1 MSHESPSPS
10 PREEFSSPPRMIE
23 GLTTLTRARVVM
35 VDDDPVMVAVVQT
48 FLEEAGY
55 RDFIGLCEPREA
67 VARIQSERP
76 DVLLLD
82 LKMPEINGFDILRA
96 VRSDPRTVYLPVIV
110 MTSASDART
119 KLRVLELGATDFLE
133 KPVDSSELT
142 LRLRNTLAFKAYRDR
157 LEFFDPL
164 TSLPN
169 RRMFLSE
176 LVSELR
182 RSARNATE
190 LAVMQLNID
199 DFKRI
204 NETLGHHAGDDL
216 LQAFAERLQDIVR
229 DSDLVARTGEGPSGV
244 PIGVSRVGVDEF
256 SLMLI
261 DLKHA
266 EDAALVA
273 SRIHARLAEPFLI
286 ANNEL
291 FLSAAIGVAGT
302 PDDGRDAKTLF
313 HHANIAVSQAK
324 QRGRNAFAFYA
335 RQSDESARERL
346 AVESQMRRALERD
359 EFRLHYQPK
368 VDLATGRISGAE
380 ALIRWEHPTRGL
392 LGPNIFIPTA
402 EGSDLIVEIG
412 QWVIKETCRQVRIW
426 QDRGHDLVISLNISS
441 AQLRDGLVLHH
452 LREAVRESG
461 VSPAMLTIELTE
473 SSVMKDAVVGREVM
487 ADLRHTGVRT
497 SLDDFGTGYSSLSH
511 LNRMP
516 LDELKID
523 KSFIDEVP
531 HDHQGKAIVSAIIA
545 MAHTLGLKVVA
556 EGVEHEAQ
564 REFLAQVGCDIFQG
578 YLFSRPVPP
587 ERLEALLE
595 SDGTAPVTAV
605 QALPVA

>member
-1 MSHESPSPS
+1 MSHDEI
-10 PREEFSSPPRMIE
+10 SSPPRMVE

-55 RDFIGLCEPREA
+55 RDFIGISEPREA
-67 VARIQSERP
+67 MSRIQSERP

-82 LKMPEINGFDILRA
+82 LKMPEVNGFDILRA
-96 VRSDPRTVYLPVIV
+96 VRGDPRTAYLPVIV

-133 KPVDSSELT
+133 KPVDSSELA

-176 LVSELR
+176 LATELR
-182 RSARNATE
+182 RGARNGTE
-190 LAVMQLNID
+190 LGVMQLNID

-216 LQAFAERLQDIVR
+216 LQAFAERLQEIVR
-229 DSDLVARTGEGPSGV
+229 DSDLLARTSEDPGGV
-244 PIGVSRVGVDEF
+244 PVSVSRVGVDEF

-261 DLKHA
+261 DLRRI
-266 EDAALVA
+266 EDAAAVA
-273 SRIHARLAEPFLI
+273 SRIQSSLSEPFLI
-286 ANNEL
+286 ANTEL
-291 FLSAAIGVAGT
+291 YLSVAIGVAGT
-302 PDDGRDAKTLF
+302 PVDGRDAKSLF

-335 RQSDESARERL
+335 RQSDDSARERL
-346 AVESQMRRALERD
+346 AIEAQMRRALERN
-359 EFRLHYQPK
+359 EFRLYYQPK
-368 VDLATGRISGAE
+368 VDLDSGRISGAE

-392 LGPNIFIPTA
+392 LGPNLFIPTA

-412 QWVIKETCRQVRIW
+412 QWVIVEACRQTRIW
-426 QDRGHDLVISLNISS
+426 QDLGHDLVISLNISS
-441 AQLRDGLVLHH
+441 AQLRDGLVLGH
-452 LREAVRESG
+452 LRDAVQKSG
-461 VSPAMLTIELTE
+461 VAPHLLTIELTE

-487 ADLRHTGVRT
+487 SDLRLTGVRT

-556 EGVEHEAQ
+556 EGVEQEGQ
-564 REFLAQVGCDIFQG
+564 RDFLAQVGCDVFQG

-587 ERLEALLE
+587 AQFEVLLE
-595 SDGTAPVTAV
+595 QEARQKAEAATEVPA
-605 QALPVA
+605 